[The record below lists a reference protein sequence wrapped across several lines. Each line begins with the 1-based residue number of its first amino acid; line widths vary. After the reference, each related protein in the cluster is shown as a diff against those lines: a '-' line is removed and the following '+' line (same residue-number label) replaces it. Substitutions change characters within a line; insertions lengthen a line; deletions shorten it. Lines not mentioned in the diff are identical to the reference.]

1 MDDVRAVM
9 DAAGS
14 ERAALFGI
22 SEGGPMCS
30 LFAATY
36 PKRTTALVLYGTMAR
51 GMRDADY
58 PWGSD
63 DDQAI
68 RFLDRIE
75 REWGKGMTAKLFA
88 PSIAQDEREVR
99 SWAKFERR
107 AVSPGGARVLIKM
120 ALDTDVRGVLPTIRV
135 PTLVMHRAGDRATP
149 VGGGRYI
156 ARQIP
161 GAKYV
166 EFDGIDHFPWVGD
179 SHAVLG
185 ELEEFLTGVR
195 HGPEPDRVLA
205 TVMFTDIVG
214 STEHAVA
221 LGDRRWR
228 NMLDRYY
235 AETRRYLKIFRGREV
250 DTAGDGFAII
260 YLTQRV
266 NRYSCQSGASN
277 HTPVV
282 GFYAQGLAK
291 PNHEAGFRI
300 LEVFLEIGHALAEAG
315 NLCVTLSLAFFLRHL
330 ERLPEQPPELARL
343 TGPLSPVLFHRI
355 LSAATGCRTPL
366 APASAKADDWLK
378 FEAPGSRWGPRLVW
392 NLIVCVR
399 PVHLDSHPG
408 RAVGAGRSGR
418 QYGQSDG
425 GVLQANGRALR
436 QAGRRRALEARRLGP
451 FCMVIHHGPP
461 SVCTCTMLHS

>member
-1 MDDVRAVM
+1 MQPETHYAKSGNVNIAYQVTGSGSLDLVLVPGWVSHVEHAWEEPSFSGFLHRLASFSRLIFLDRRGTGLSDPVAGLPTLEERMDDVRAVM

-120 ALDTDVRGVLPTIRV
+120 ALDTDVRGVLPTIQV

-250 DTAGDGFAII
+250 DTAGDGFFATFDGPARGVRCACAIRDAVSDLGI
-260 YLTQRV
+260 AIRAGL
-266 NRYSCQSGASN
+266 
-277 HTPVV
+277 HTGECEVVDDRVV
-282 GFYAQGLAK
+282 GIAVHVGARV
-291 PNHEAGFRI
+291 AGR
-300 LEVFLEIGHALAEAG
+300 AEADEVLVSTTVKDLVAG
-315 NLCVTLSLAFFLRHL
+315 SGLGFGDRGTHVLKGIPG
-330 ERLPEQPPELARL
+330 EWRL
-343 TGPLSPVLFHRI
+343 F
-355 LSAATGCRTPL
+355 AA
-366 APASAKADDWLK
+366 S
-378 FEAPGSRWGPRLVW
+378 E
-392 NLIVCVR
+392 
-399 PVHLDSHPG
+399 
-408 RAVGAGRSGR
+408 
-418 QYGQSDG
+418 
-425 GVLQANGRALR
+425 GVA
-436 QAGRRRALEARRLGP
+436 E
-451 FCMVIHHGPP
+451 
-461 SVCTCTMLHS
+461 